1 VYSVVKKRMKI
12 KKEYAYLGGG
22 ALLLWLLSRRKGARI
37 DCPIPSVMQ
46 WWELAEGIA
55 KKKQWMNEYQ
65 ILAMIHAQSQ
75 GNPDQVYYIG
85 GVWRRI
91 GLMGV
96 PMGWA
101 QELDFRGDE
110 KDLMDPA
117 TNIEWGSKI
126 IFYINVQITK
136 AYKRFGITIHTEG
149 PVSASVNA
157 YSFWV
162 HGEQFTDI
170 QADSRS
176 IHNKDTI
183 DIIREL
189 NMCYGRAIGWF

>member
-1 VYSVVKKRMKI
+1 MKI

-22 ALLLWLLSRRKGARI
+22 ALLLWLLSRRKSTGI
-37 DCPIPSVMQ
+37 DCPIPNVMQ

-55 KKKQWMNEYQ
+55 KRKKWLNEYQ

-85 GVWRRI
+85 GVWRRV

-117 TNIEWGSKI
+117 TNIEWASKI
-126 IFYINVQITK
+126 LFYVDVQITR
-136 AYKRFGITIHTEG
+136 AYRRAGITMNIEG
-149 PVSASVNA
+149 TPVSHSYNA

-162 HGEQFTDI
+162 HGEQFSDI

-176 IHNKDTI
+176 IDNKDTLN
-183 DIIREL
+183 IIREL
-189 NMCYGRAIGWF
+189 NQCYGKALGWFY